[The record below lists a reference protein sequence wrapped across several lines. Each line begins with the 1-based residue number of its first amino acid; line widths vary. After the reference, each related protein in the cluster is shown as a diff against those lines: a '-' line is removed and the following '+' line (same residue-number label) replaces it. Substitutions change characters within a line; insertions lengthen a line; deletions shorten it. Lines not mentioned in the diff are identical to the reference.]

1 MKKVLLFVLMVM
13 LCAGTARAEGS
24 KTAYANPMK
33 ILETYQKS
41 KDYKD
46 AMDKLQETKAKELK
60 LEDKKNEIMDMQKQ
74 YDLLKED
81 EQKKMK
87 EKIVKAVE
95 GFREAQG
102 KFEEAITKENEKR
115 MKEVLADVEKA
126 INDYGR
132 KQGYDMILDSAA
144 VLYST
149 KTSADVTDEIL
160 DSLNSAYSS
169 SRSSGAGSSKES
181 PKPSSKK

>member
-1 MKKVLLFVLMVM
+1 MKKVLLFVLMVAF
-13 LCAGTARAEGS
+13 CAGQAKAQNA
-24 KTAYANPMK
+24 KIAYANPMK

-41 KDYKD
+41 KDFKD
-46 AMDKLQETKAKELK
+46 EMDKLQDTKAKEFK

-115 MKEVLADVEKA
+115 MKEVLTDVEKA

-144 VLYST
+144 VLYSS
-149 KTSADVTDEIL
+149 KTSADVTNEIL
-160 DSLNSAYSS
+160 DGLNSAYGGSH
-169 SRSSGAGSSKES
+169 SSGAGS
-181 PKPSSKK
+181 PKPSSSKK